1 MPLVYN
7 SGMQYEPVPARSR
20 RLDEIAEGLPQR
32 ASALTRLFL
41 ARTDLPLSRTETAV
55 LRAVSI
61 RPQRVTELAA
71 GEGVTQPAITRVVNR
86 LARNGWVAKETD
98 PADGRVVMVT
108 ITSDGREL
116 FDTVRREYGALV
128 HEEMAALDDD
138 DVETLAR
145 AIDVLDE
152 LINRL
157 QQREG

>member
-1 MPLVYN
+1 
-7 SGMQYEPVPARSR
+7 MQPDSVPARRR

-55 LRAVSI
+55 LRAVSTH
-61 RPQRVTELAA
+61 PQRVTALAA
-71 GEGVTQPAITRVVNR
+71 GEGLTQPAITRVVNR
-86 LARNGWVAKETD
+86 LADSGWVAKETH

-108 ITSDGREL
+108 ITPLGRDL
-116 FDTVRREYGALV
+116 FETVRAEYAALV
-128 HEEMAALDDD
+128 HEEMAALADE

-152 LINRL
+152 LIARL